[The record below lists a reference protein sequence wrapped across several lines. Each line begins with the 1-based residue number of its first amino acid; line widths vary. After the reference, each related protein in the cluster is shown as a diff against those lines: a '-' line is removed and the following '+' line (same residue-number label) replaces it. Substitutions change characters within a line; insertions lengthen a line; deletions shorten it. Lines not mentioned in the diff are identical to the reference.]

1 MFCIYMEVFYN
12 EKLMKDGEF
21 LKVSETQKEPKIKIY
36 VNKNDLYT
44 LILFDPDAVG
54 GTHIHW
60 SVINI
65 TNNDIKTG
73 NIIIPYKG
81 PAPPPGTGKHRYIFG
96 LYKQDREI
104 FSEPLNE
111 RQIEIDNL
119 KNKLNL
125 YEKPIFETKFISQ
138 NESGGRKRRKTRRR
152 KNKKLKITRRR

>member
-1 MFCIYMEVFYN
+1 MYKKGFY
-12 EKLMKDGEF
+12 F
-21 LKVSETQKEPKIKIY
+21 FH
-36 VNKNDLYT
+36 
-44 LILFDPDAVG
+44 LI
-54 GTHIHW
+54 T
-60 SVINI
+60 
-65 TNNDIKTG
+65 
-73 NIIIPYKG
+73 
-81 PAPPPGTGKHRYIFG
+81 PPPPAMTGAPGAPYRQMFSNETTTFTKHRYIFG